1 MSPDATPPPQ
11 PQTQTPP
18 APQPPAAPATPPPAP
33 TWQPLN
39 PLERRVLGVLIEKQK
54 TSKSADAYPLTLNAL
69 VTGCN
74 QKTNRDP
81 VLELDEVEVEEGLTG
96 LQKKGLVSRITGG
109 RAERFRHNLYEAWTR
124 NGPEMSVLAEL
135 LLRGP
140 QTKGDLRG
148 RAARMETGNALD
160 ALDALDAILKAL
172 AARRLAVHLTDPERR
187 GAVVT
192 HGFHT
197 PDELARLK
205 AQHAHA
211 PASVATSSDPSPV
224 RPAAGADAVAA
235 LEAKLAAALS
245 AIDTLN
251 GKVAALEAAVAELRK
266 SPAGVA
272 GTA

>member
-1 MSPDATPPPQ
+1 
-11 PQTQTPP
+11 
-18 APQPPAAPATPPPAP
+18 
-33 TWQPLN
+33 
-39 PLERRVLGVLIEKQK
+39 VLIEKQK
-54 TSKSADAYPLTLNAL
+54 TSKTPDAYPLTLNAL
-69 VTGCN
+69 VIGCN

-81 VLELDEVEVEEGLTG
+81 VLELDEVEVEEGLTA

-109 RAERFRHNLYEAWTR
+109 RAERFKHNLYETWTR

-148 RAARMETGNALD
+148 RAARMETGPSAAALD
-160 ALDALDAILKAL
+160 TLDALDAILKSL
-172 AARRLAVHLTDPERR
+172 AARKLALYLTDPDRR

-205 AQHAHA
+205 AQNAHA
-211 PASVATSSDPSPV
+211 PASAAASSDSTPQRS
-224 RPAAGADAVAA
+224 AAGAEAVAA
-235 LEAKLAAALS
+235 LEAKLTAALG

-266 SPAGVA
+266 SPGPAA
-272 GTA
+272 IN